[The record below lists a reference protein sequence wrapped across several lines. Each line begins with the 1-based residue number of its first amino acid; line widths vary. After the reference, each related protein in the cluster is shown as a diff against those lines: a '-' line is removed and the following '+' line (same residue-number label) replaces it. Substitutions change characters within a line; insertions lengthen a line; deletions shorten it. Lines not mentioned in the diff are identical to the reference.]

1 MGIMG
6 RPMAGHL
13 LRAGLPLTVWNRTP
27 GKADELARGGAR
39 VTESPAELAAGS
51 DVVMTIVT
59 DGPDVEEVLFGPRGV
74 VAGFAESG
82 RCVIPGH
89 AGTQMRAQA
98 DRTPACAGVTQRGG
112 NARPVVID
120 LSTISPRAARRIASK
135 LAERGIDFLDAPVTG
150 GDVGARNATLTI
162 MVGGD
167 AAVFERCRG
176 LLSAMGRKIVHVGPN
191 GAGQMVK
198 ACNQILCAV
207 NMIAVCEA
215 LSLARRTGL
224 DVNAMLD
231 VVTSGAGG
239 SWALEN
245 LGRKIVAGDL
255 QPAFM
260 VRLIQKD
267 LRAVMEAA
275 EEARLPLPGTA
286 LAMQLFRAVEASGG
300 SELGTQAMIRA
311 YERMGGESRK

>member
-1 MGIMG
+1 MRIGFIGLGIMG

-13 LRAGLPLTVWNRTP
+13 LRAGFPLTVWNRTP
-27 GKADELARGGAR
+27 GKTDELIRAGAR
-39 VTESPAELAAGS
+39 AAKSPAALAAES

-59 DGPDVEEVLFGPRGV
+59 DGPDVEEVLFAPRGV
-74 VAGFAESG
+74 VEGFAESG
-82 RCVIPGH
+82 RLS
-89 AGTQMRAQA
+89 R
-98 DRTPACAGVTQRGG
+98 RGG
-112 NARPVVID
+112 QAGAGERGVDGAGRPVVID
-120 LSTISPRAARRIASK
+120 LSTVSPRTARRIATR
-135 LAERGIDFLDAPVTG
+135 LAQDGLDFLDAPVTG
-150 GDVGARNATLTI
+150 GDVGAQNATLTI
-162 MVGGD
+162 MVGGE

-176 LLSAMGRKIVHVGPN
+176 PLSAMGRKIVHVGPN

-207 NMIAVCEA
+207 NMIAVCES

-239 SWALEN
+239 SWALEH

-255 QPAFM
+255 RPAFM

-286 LAMQLFRAVEASGG
+286 LAIQLFRAVEAGG
-300 SELGTQAMIRA
+300 GDALGTQAMIQA
-311 YERMGGESRK
+311 YERMAGES